1 MPNARL
7 PLNFDITSRTAS
19 LDKDSKLVNAV
30 VEGED
35 IVKRPGVIEY
45 TVTGDVPP
53 AEQGRGLFSWYNRII
68 NAVGD
73 KVYSE
78 LNHTSTELLTLS
90 GNVQLPL
97 SFVETANDT
106 YLAFHDGSYLY
117 TIPKSSPTTV
127 TNNTGGAA
135 VIDVNITD
143 GGGWYD
149 TAPAVAFTASGDTA
163 LGTAELYDH
172 RVSNITIDNDGTYTA
187 GTTPT
192 ITIDPPPTGT
202 TATCQLSVTYPGGI
216 SYYTAT
222 MLSIGSGYIE
232 DPTITFPNSGY
243 GIQYN
248 ATGYALASE
257 SGTISVVITNPT
269 TCHYVGTEANPV
281 IVAPPNTTATA
292 TAVMNSAI
300 QGPWAPG
307 ICYLD
312 GYVYVLKTGASRD
325 NVVTIS
331 NATPAVCTWTS
342 HNLVAGNRVV
352 FTTTGTLPTGV
363 SPHITYYVLSAG
375 LTADAFRFSLTESGA
390 EINTSGAGSGTH
402 TGTSGMSA
410 RIYGSASENP
420 TSWSALNFISAA
432 SDPDSGVAIAKHL
445 NYLVVFGQWSTEF
458 FYNAGIPGTGSPLA
472 VNQGA
477 KLEIGCA
484 NGYSVATAEHTVLWV
499 GNSMTNGKSVY
510 MLVGLT
516 PTRVS
521 TKYIDKF
528 LNHSPMTASDSVRS
542 YIFKIAGH
550 TLYVLTLDDINKTFV
565 YDIDEKKWYNWT
577 SQSGDTDGTDGTET
591 YFKLTS
597 YTGMTEYA
605 PAIYLQGDHDGKI
618 YQLDMDYYDDA
629 GEYIYFRAVSPL
641 VDSGSTKRK
650 FYRKVEAVGDKVA
663 GTLKIRKTDDDYQ
676 TWSTYRSVTLSD
688 SRPILWQYGN
698 ARRRAWEVFSSESI
712 PIRLKALELEFDI
725 GETGGGQTE

>member
-1 MPNARL
+1 M
-7 PLNFDITSRTAS
+7 
-19 LDKDSKLVNAV
+19 

-45 TVTGDVPP
+45 AVTGDVPP

-68 NAVGD
+68 NAVGN

-78 LNHTSTELLTLS
+78 LNHTSTELLTLD
-90 GNVQLPL
+90 GNIQLPL

-106 YLAFHDGSYLY
+106 YLVFHDGSYLY
-117 TIPKSSPTTV
+117 TIPKSSPNTV
-127 TNNTGGAA
+127 TNNTGGTA
-135 VIDVNITD
+135 VIDTNITN

-149 TAPAVAFTASGDTA
+149 TAPNVTFTASGDTA
-163 LGTAELYDH
+163 TGTAELYNH
-172 RVSNITIDNDGTYTA
+172 QVSNIIITNDGTYTA

-192 ITIDPPPTGT
+192 ITIDAPPTGT
-202 TATCQLSVTYPGGI
+202 TATTTGNTQVQQQYSPYRYTVYTGALPG
-216 SYYTAT
+216 TLVA
-222 MLSIGSGYIE
+222 GSGYLVAPDITFPVSSFGTPATGYTVINTSGAVSSIVITNGGQYLAE
-232 DPTITFPNSGY
+232 DLNGSLSEGTAYKSFYPTITS
-243 GIQYN
+243 
-248 ATGYALASE
+248 
-257 SGTISVVITNPT
+257 
-269 TCHYVGTEANPV
+269 
-281 IVAPPNTTATA
+281 PPNETATA
-292 TAVMNSAI
+292 TAIMNSTI

-325 NVVTIS
+325 NIVTIS
-331 NATPAVCTWTS
+331 NATPAICTWTS

-363 SPHITYYVLSAG
+363 SPHITYYVLSSG
-375 LTADAFRFSLTESGA
+375 LTADAFQFSLTEGGA
-390 EINTSGAGSGTH
+390 AINTSGAGSGTH

-432 SDPDSGVAIAKHL
+432 SDPDSGIAITKHL

-458 FYNAGIPGTGSPLA
+458 FYNAGTPGTGSPLA

-528 LNHSPMTASDSVRS
+528 LNDSPMTASDSIRS

-577 SQSGDTDGTDGTET
+577 SQTGDTDGTNGTET

-618 YQLDMDYYDDA
+618 YQLDMDYLNDA
-629 GEYIYFRAVSPL
+629 GDAIYFRAVSPI

-650 FYRKVEAVGDKVA
+650 FYRKIEAVGDKVS

-676 TWSTYRSVTLSD
+676 TWSTYRNVTLSD
-688 SRPILWQYGN
+688 TRPILWQYGS
-698 ARRRAWEVFSSESI
+698 ARRRAWEVFSSDSI
-712 PIRLKALELEFDI
+712 AIRLKALELEFDI
-725 GETGGGQTE
+725 GETGGGQAE